1 MYRVDLNCDMGEGF
15 GAYRL
20 GNDEALMPLISSA
33 NIACGF
39 HAGDPGTMA
48 RTVALAVRHGVAIG
62 AHPGLPD
69 REGFGRRHMQI
80 SPQEAYELTLYQV
93 GAMAAMARAAGGRV
107 QHVKA
112 HGALY
117 NMAAKEPALARAIAQ
132 AVADL
137 DPGLLF
143 IGLAGSELIV
153 QAKACGL
160 RVASEAFA
168 DRTYQPDG
176 SLTPRSRDDALVASD
191 EAAVAQVLEMVT
203 AGRVRATNGEWIA
216 LQADT
221 ICLHGDGANALSFA
235 QRVRAALQAEGVD
248 IRAG

>member
-117 NMAAKEPALARAIAQ
+117 NMAAKEPALARAIAL

>member
-221 ICLHGDGANALSFA
+221 ICLHGDSANALSFA